1 MPSDRHST
9 RQADAMGTAP
19 MWRLLLQMAFPP
31 MLAIIVMALYSII
44 DRAFVGNV
52 VGVAGLS
59 GLSAAFPAQMLAVG
73 LGLLTGLGGMSV
85 LSRALGAG
93 DYRRASRV
101 IGAAL
106 AILIPLYALLAGV
119 GLAQLDAVIGLL
131 GASPDT
137 AGYARQYLIIILPGS
152 ILPMLV
158 MTANNFLMAEGRP
171 LAATL
176 VLSGGAV
183 VNVILD
189 ALFILVLDWGIAGAA
204 AATVAAQGLSVLYA
218 AWFYLSG
225 RSALRITADALRPRP
240 DLLGQIVALGMPI
253 CVIEVARAI
262 VVVVINNILSRYAGG
277 DGYIALLGVIN
288 SVLEFALAPFIG
300 AALAYLPLAA
310 YNYGAR
316 NYQRVRQAIWQSCL
330 GATLAGAIMAA
341 VLLPLAGP
349 LVRLFAGADALPPEA
364 AAALRVT
371 LLALPIVG
379 VEFISS
385 IAFQALGKALP
396 SLALTIAQRIL
407 LLLAWVFALSYA
419 VGVWGVWW
427 SFPATDASALVLGIG
442 ALALV
447 WRRVERWG
455 EADHARRIQ
464 AG

>member
-1 MPSDRHST
+1 
-9 RQADAMGTAP
+9 MGTAP
-19 MWRLLLQMAFPP
+19 MWRLLLQMALPP
-31 MLAIIVMALYSII
+31 TLAIIVMALYSII

-93 DYRRASRV
+93 DYRMASRV

-106 AILIPLYALLAGV
+106 AILLPIYALLASV
-119 GLAQLDAVIGLL
+119 GMAQLDAVIGLL

-176 VLSGGAV
+176 VLSGGAI

-189 ALFILVLDWGIAGAA
+189 ALFILVLDWGITGAA

-225 RSALRITADALRPRP
+225 RSALRITADALRPRTA
-240 DLLGQIVALGMPI
+240 LMGQIIALGMPI
-253 CVIEVARAI
+253 CIIEVARSI

-316 NYQRVRQAIWQSCL
+316 NYRRVRQAIWQSCL
-330 GATLAGAIMAA
+330 GATVAGAAMAA
-341 VLLPLAGP
+341 VLLPLSGP
-349 LVRLFAGADALPPEA
+349 IIRLFAGADALPPEA
-364 AAALRVT
+364 AAALRVS

-396 SLALTIAQRIL
+396 SLLLTIAQRIL
-407 LLLAWVFALSYA
+407 LLLAWVFALSSA

-427 SFPATDASALVLGIG
+427 SFPATDISALALGVG

-455 EADHARRIQ
+455 DADSTRRQ
-464 AG
+464 HSGG

>member
-1 MPSDRHST
+1 
-9 RQADAMGTAP
+9 

-59 GLSAAFPAQMLAVG
+59 GLSVAFPAQMLAVG

-85 LSRALGAG
+85 VSRALGAG
-93 DYRRASRV
+93 DYRLASRV
-101 IGAAL
+101 IGASL
-106 AILIPLYALLAGV
+106 AILIPIYAVMAGV
-119 GLAQLDAVIGLL
+119 GLAQLDAIIGLL

-137 AGYARQYLIIILPGS
+137 AGYARQYLVIILPGS
-152 ILPMLV
+152 ILPMLA
-158 MTANNFLMAEGRP
+158 MTANNLFMAEGRP
-171 LAATL
+171 IAATL

-189 ALFILVLDWGIAGAA
+189 AVFILMLDWGVTGAA
-204 AATVAAQGLSVLYA
+204 AATVLAQGISVLYA
-218 AWFYLSG
+218 AWFYWSG

-240 DLLGQIVALGMPI
+240 ALLGQVIALGMPI
-253 CVIEVARAI
+253 CIIEVGRSI
-262 VVVVINNILSRYAGG
+262 VIVVINNILSRYAGG

-316 NYQRVRQAIWQSCL
+316 NYRRVRQAIWQSCL
-330 GATLAGAIMAA
+330 GATAAGAIMAGI
-341 VLLPLAGP
+341 LLPLSGP
-349 LVRLFAGADALPPEA
+349 LVGLFAGDNALPPEA
-364 AAALRVT
+364 GAALRVA

-385 IAFQALGKALP
+385 IAFQALGKAWP

-419 VGVWGVWW
+419 IGVWGVWW
-427 SFPATDASALVLGIG
+427 SFPATDASALVMGFG
-442 ALALV
+442 ALVLV

-455 EADHARRIQ
+455 EAENARKVR
-464 AG
+464 AR